1 MKQIRSGQSFLYRN
15 AGYDSTVIEV
25 KMKDRV
31 TGSYLQVAL
40 TDTVKRFPYMTDKLV
55 EKNGKYYTHPDLNS
69 MTVNKTKKYRPLG
82 SMTTGYHLV
91 DVTYT
96 GHFIRVAF
104 HHGLCDGKGIKPFVE
119 TLIYEYCRQKYRK
132 KFSTEGLLLPGTPI
146 DPLETAEPFG
156 TEFFAVESAE
166 APQFP
171 EKFSLPESGG
181 GHGICYRTELLVD
194 ESAFVSAAKAVKA
207 TPAIFIAMVVSDAL
221 LELYPDADKAM
232 CCNLAMDLRSVVGNE
247 KTHRNC
253 VSSAILPYSQESRQ
267 RGKQEV
273 AQEYR
278 SLLAQQRE
286 PNVVKAG
293 LNRQIGM
300 FNKLDEI
307 TDLEEKRRMLSFFD
321 NMVNDTYVVSYLGQL
336 RLNDYAKY
344 VTSACFYGDVS
355 CGLTINMLS
364 ASGTLALEVLQN
376 FKGEH
381 YAKAIA
387 KVLQPYGLKCT
398 SETEQVITGK
408 DRSFRTASRQWER
421 FYARI
426 HR

>member
-1 MKQIRSGQSFLYRN
+1 M
-15 AGYDSTVIEV
+15 
-25 KMKDRV
+25 
-31 TGSYLQVAL
+31 
-40 TDTVKRFPYMTDKLV
+40 LV
-55 EKNGKYYTHPDLNS
+55 N
-69 MTVNKTKKYRPLG
+69 
-82 SMTTGYHLV
+82 
-91 DVTYT
+91 
-96 GHFIRVAF
+96 
-104 HHGLCDGKGIKPFVE
+104 
-119 TLIYEYCRQKYRK
+119 
-132 KFSTEGLLLPGTPI
+132 
-146 DPLETAEPFG
+146 
-156 TEFFAVESAE
+156 ES
-166 APQFP
+166 
-171 EKFSLPESGG
+171 
-181 GHGICYRTELLVD
+181 D
-194 ESAFVSAAKAVKA
+194 FVSAAKAVKA

-221 LELYPDADKAM
+221 LELYPDADKPM
-232 CCNLAMDLRSVVGNE
+232 CCNLAMDLRSVVGKE

-273 AQEYR
+273 VQEYR
-278 SLLAQQRE
+278 SLLAQQRD

-307 TDLEEKRRMLSFFD
+307 SDLEEKRKMLSFFD

-364 ASGTLALEVLQN
+364 ASGTLTLEVLQN
-376 FKGEH
+376 FKGDH

-387 KVLQPYGLKCT
+387 KALQAYGLSSA
-398 SETEQVITGK
+398 SETAQIITGK

-421 FYARI
+421 FFAKI
-426 HR
+426 HK